1 MSTPR
6 KTKLP
11 WWIAAGV
18 TILCLVSAVVSGVS
32 SQDGFLQ
39 YLIDIAPLVVFLWI
53 AAWMATRLASWVEL
67 KDWPTVVAYT
77 LPSIVIVFFPYWS
90 PVRYRE
96 ITHLSQIFWNSKEYY
111 LFLAGAVCLP
121 LGIIGFMRRRNRDT
135 AGAIVFGLLLIAL
148 NAPRHYFDI
157 LHP

>member
-18 TILCLVSAVVSGVS
+18 TILGLVSAVVSGVS

-90 PVRYRE
+90 PVRYR
-96 ITHLSQIFWNSKEYY
+96 INSRGQVLGFNIRKRLGGRSQSFKGCVVAS
-111 LFLAGAVCLP
+111 
-121 LGIIGFMRRRNRDT
+121 RRGRLT
-135 AGAIVFGLLLIAL
+135 TCASAFG
-148 NAPRHYFDI
+148 RCG
-157 LHP
+157 